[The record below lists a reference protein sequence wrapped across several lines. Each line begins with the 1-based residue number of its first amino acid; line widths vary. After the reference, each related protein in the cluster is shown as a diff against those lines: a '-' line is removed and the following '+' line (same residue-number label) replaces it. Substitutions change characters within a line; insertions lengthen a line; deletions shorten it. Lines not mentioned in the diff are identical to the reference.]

1 MDGWNEKR
9 GGVATISRWEEG
21 SRRQV
26 SGAEGTAFRGR
37 GSQAATCISLLEPHS
52 SRELLENEEL
62 HGADQITL
70 HDK

>member
-1 MDGWNEKR
+1 MDGGSEKR
-9 GGVATISRWEEG
+9 GGVATVLRRAEG

-26 SGAEGTAFRGR
+26 SGAEGAAFRGR
-37 GSQAATCISLLEPHS
+37 GSRAATSISLSEPRS